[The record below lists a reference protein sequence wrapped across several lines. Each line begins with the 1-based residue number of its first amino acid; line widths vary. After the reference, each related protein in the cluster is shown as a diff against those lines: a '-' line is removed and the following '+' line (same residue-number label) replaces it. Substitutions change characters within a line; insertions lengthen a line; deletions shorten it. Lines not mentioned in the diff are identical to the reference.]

1 MALFDKPDGYVPK
14 DATFDSQRPRLPVG
28 TMSFAKDGTTIAGL
42 FDSGAQVS
50 CLSARV
56 AKALGL
62 MPFDGVRTAV
72 AAGGGTLNCYGM
84 ANSVE
89 CYMDGAFL
97 KVDWL
102 ITGNSSADQMEE
114 HPPAQSTTSS

>member
-1 MALFDKPDGYVPK
+1 
-14 DATFDSQRPRLPVG
+14 
-28 TMSFAKDGTTIAGL
+28 
-42 FDSGAQVS
+42 
-50 CLSARV
+50 
-56 AKALGL
+56 

-72 AAGGGTLNCYGM
+72 AAGGGTLKCYGM

-102 ITGNSSADQMEE
+102 IMDLEGEFEFLLGWDAMHHYKMYPVHNTGQMRGTDYNGVKFMEKR
-114 HPPAQSTTSS
+114 

>member
-1 MALFDKPDGYVPK
+1 
-14 DATFDSQRPRLPVG
+14 
-28 TMSFAKDGTTIAGL
+28 
-42 FDSGAQVS
+42 
-50 CLSARV
+50 
-56 AKALGL
+56 

-72 AAGGGTLNCYGM
+72 AAGGGILNCYGL

-102 ITGNSSADQMEE
+102 IMDLEGEFEFLLSSRLAVLALEQAHSPKKLVGLNST
-114 HPPAQSTTSS
+114 AQIRLERSS

>member
-1 MALFDKPDGYVPK
+1 
-14 DATFDSQRPRLPVG
+14 
-28 TMSFAKDGTTIAGL
+28 
-42 FDSGAQVS
+42 
-50 CLSARV
+50 
-56 AKALGL
+56 

-72 AAGGGTLNCYGM
+72 AAGGGTLNCYGL

-102 ITGNSSADQMEE
+102 IMDLDYVLKYNRRGA
-114 HPPAQSTTSS
+114 TSR